1 MTRRLL
7 PLVAA
12 LVFVAAP
19 ATAQTTIDAAVAVS
33 EEGYYLGPETN
44 ISESR
49 VSDLVSGARDR
60 GFRLSLVVLDESP
73 GGGPTTFAGGV
84 LDAIG
89 GPGTVIVLTEDG
101 FVGYETVDE
110 FARTDVE
117 AALNAA
123 DAAGGSDLAYLT
135 NVVEALT
142 GATPQ
147 APQPAPAPT
156 QAPVPATSSSGG
168 GSGLGILLLFVAG
181 FVAIVWF
188 VMRKSKKAAVA
199 RSEGDIQGARRE
211 IQSQLDS
218 MANDIL
224 DLADRVRLGGPKAV
238 AYFEA
243 GSTVYEKASEEFE
256 KAMTFPQLEA
266 LSDQLDEAAWQ
277 LDSSQAILDGD
288 PMPPKPRQEMARC
301 FFDPTHRGPMVEAT
315 IKTSAGSKEVRVCKA
330 DAAKLAAGNR
340 PDPRMIDVGGRR
352 VPAPRA
358 PKSHGGGGFG
368 GMDLLSILVGGASQ
382 ALPDLLG
389 KRRGG
394 GGLFGS
400 SRRSSRSSSTA
411 SSNRG
416 SSSRG
421 SSGPIPGPSTP
432 RSKTRRSSPPPSP
445 SKSKRS
451 RGGRRRRR

>member
-7 PLVAA
+7 SLIGA
-12 LVFVAAP
+12 LMLVAAP
-19 ATAQTTIDAAVAVS
+19 AAAQTTIDAAVAVS
-33 EEGYYLGPETN
+33 EEGYYLGPGTN

-89 GPGTVIVLTEDG
+89 GPATVIVLTEDG

-110 FARTDVE
+110 FDRADVE

-135 NVVEALT
+135 NVVETLT
-142 GATPQ
+142 GA
-147 APQPAPAPT
+147 AAPAPT
-156 QAPVPATSSSGG
+156 QAPGPSSSSSGG
-168 GSGLGILLLFVAG
+168 GSGLWILLIIVLG
-181 FVAIVWF
+181 FVAIAWF
-188 VMRKSKKAAVA
+188 VMRKSKKASVA
-199 RSEGDIQGARRE
+199 RSEGDIQEARNE
-211 IQSQLDS
+211 IRSQLDS

-224 DLADRVRLGGPKAV
+224 DLADRVRLGAPKAV
-238 AYFEA
+238 AFFEE
-243 GSTVYEKASEEFE
+243 GSGVYEKASEEFE
-256 KAMTFPQLEA
+256 KATTLAQLEA
-266 LSDQLDEAAWQ
+266 LFDRLDEAAWQ

-288 PMPPKPRQEMARC
+288 PMPPKPRKEMARC
-301 FFDPTHRGPMVEAT
+301 FFDPTHRGPTVEAT
-315 IKTSAGSKEVRVCKA
+315 IKTSAGNKEVRVCKT
-330 DAAKLAAGNR
+330 DAGKLAAGQR

-368 GMDLLSILVGGASQ
+368 GMDLLSIIVGGASQ

-389 KRRGG
+389 KGRRG
-394 GGLFGS
+394 GGLFGRS
-400 SRRSSRSSSTA
+400 SRGSTSRASSSRSSG
-411 SSNRG
+411 R
-416 SSSRG
+416 
-421 SSGPIPGPSTP
+421 SSGPIPGPSSS
-432 RSKTRRSSPPPSP
+432 RSATRRSSSSPSP
-445 SKSKRS
+445 KSKRS

>member
-7 PLVAA
+7 SLVAV
-12 LVFVAAP
+12 LVLVAAP
-19 ATAQTTIDAAVAVS
+19 ASAQTTIDAAVAVS
-33 EEGYYLGPETN
+33 EEGFYLGPGTS

-73 GGGPTTFAGGV
+73 AGGPTTFAGGIV
-84 LDAIG
+84 DAIG
-89 GPGTVIVLTEDG
+89 GPATVIVLTEDG
-101 FVGYETVDE
+101 FVGYETVGE
-110 FARTDVE
+110 FDRADVE

-123 DAAGGSDLAYLT
+123 DAAGGSDLTYLT

-142 GATPQ
+142 GAT
-147 APQPAPAPT
+147 APVPAPT
-156 QAPVPATSSSGG
+156 QAPAPVPAPASSGG
-168 GSGLGILLLFVAG
+168 GSGLWILLIFVGG
-181 FVAIVWF
+181 FIAIAWF
-188 VMRKSKKAAVA
+188 VMRKSKKASEA
-199 RSEGDIQGARRE
+199 RAEGDVQGARTE
-211 IQSQLDS
+211 IQSQLNS

-238 AYFEA
+238 AFFEA
-243 GSTVYEKASEEFE
+243 GSGVYEKASEEFE
-256 KAMTFPQLEA
+256 KATTFAQLEA
-266 LSDQLDEAAWQ
+266 LSDRLDEAAWQ

-288 PMPPKPRQEMARC
+288 PMPPKPRKEMARC

-315 IKTSAGSKEVRVCKA
+315 IKTSAGSREVRVCKA
-330 DAAKLAAGNR
+330 DAAKLAAGQR

-389 KRRGG
+389 RKRGG
-394 GGLFGS
+394 GGLFGRS
-400 SRRSSRSSSTA
+400 SRRSTSRASAPRSS
-411 SSNRG
+411 R
-416 SSSRG
+416 R
-421 SSGPIPGPSTP
+421 SSGPIPGPSSP
-432 RSKTRRSSPPPSP
+432 RSTTRRSSPSP
-445 SKSKRS
+445 KSKRS

>member
-7 PLVAA
+7 PPIVA
-12 LVFVAAP
+12 LMLVAAP
-19 ATAQTTIDAAVAVS
+19 AAAQTTIDAVVAVS
-33 EEGYYLGPETN
+33 EEGYYLGPGTS

-89 GPGTVIVLTEDG
+89 GPATVIVLTEDG

-110 FARTDVE
+110 FDRADVE

-123 DAAGGSDLAYLT
+123 DAAGGSDLVYLT
-135 NVVEALT
+135 NVVETLT
-142 GATPQ
+142 GATV
-147 APQPAPAPT
+147 PAAVPTPT
-156 QAPVPATSSSGG
+156 QAPAPSASSSGG
-168 GSGLGILLLFVAG
+168 GSGLWVLLIIVLG
-181 FVAIVWF
+181 FVAIAWF
-188 VMRKSKKAAVA
+188 VMRKSKKASVA
-199 RSEGDIQGARRE
+199 RSEGDIQGARNE

-238 AYFEA
+238 AFFEE
-243 GSTVYEKASEEFE
+243 GSGVYEKASEEFE
-256 KAMTFPQLEA
+256 KATTLAQLEA
-266 LSDQLDEAAWQ
+266 LSDRLDEAAWQ

-288 PMPPKPRQEMARC
+288 PMPPKPRKEMARC
-301 FFDPTHRGPMVEAT
+301 FFDPTHRGPTVEAT
-315 IKTSAGSKEVRVCKA
+315 IKTSAGNREVRVCKA
-330 DAAKLAAGNR
+330 DAGKLTAGQR

-389 KRRGG
+389 KGRRG
-394 GGLFGS
+394 GGLFGRS
-400 SRRSSRSSSTA
+400 SRRSTSRASSTRSS
-411 SSNRG
+411 G
-416 SSSRG
+416 S
-421 SSGPIPGPSTP
+421 SSGPIPGPSSS
-432 RSKTRRSSPPPSP
+432 RSATRRSSPSPSP
-445 SKSKRS
+445 KSKRS